1 VASRNDADVTMA
13 LADKLPRPTAF
24 VLGGGGSWGAI
35 QLGALQALSQTD
47 LSPDLVVGTS
57 VGSLN
62 GAILAADPAAA
73 VHRLE
78 QIWPTIT
85 RADVFPGGWVRSVRT
100 FTATRTWI
108 YDNSPLADLI
118 TAQIPVKTI
127 EELAVPFV
135 AIATDFTTGMLAE
148 IDGGDLRSA
157 VLASSAI
164 PGIYPSVERDGHRLV
179 DGGVIANIPISTALR
194 RGARS
199 IVVLDCGLP
208 GVASRR
214 AGTLLD
220 VLAQTVAIGARHH
233 IAADLALCRSVPVIW
248 LSRGK
253 DNTTTVLDFTATPE
267 MIAEARAH
275 SLTVLEAAAAQPELG
290 PGLYGGSAEMAV
302 SPDVQAFM
310 R

>member
-1 VASRNDADVTMA
+1 MTLA
-13 LADKLPRPTAF
+13 LADRLPRPTAF

-35 QLGALQALSQTD
+35 QLGALQAVAQTD
-47 LSPDLVVGTS
+47 LVPDFVVGTS

-62 GAILAADPAAA
+62 GAILAADPARA
-73 VHRLE
+73 VERLAG
-78 QIWPTIT
+78 IWPGMT
-85 RADVFPGGWVRSVRT
+85 RADVFPGGWVRSVRN

-118 TAQIPVKTI
+118 TAQIPVSTI
-127 EELAVPFV
+127 EELAVPFT

-148 IDGGDLRSA
+148 LDSGDLRSA
-157 VLASSAI
+157 LLASSAI

-179 DGGVIANIPISTALR
+179 DGGVIANIPIATALR

-199 IVVLDCGLP
+199 MVVLDCGLP
-208 GVASRR
+208 GVNSRR

-233 IAADLALCRSVPVIW
+233 IAADLALCRTVPVLW
-248 LSRGK
+248 LSRGR
-253 DNTTTVLDFTATPE
+253 DNTTTVLDFTATAD
-267 MIAEARAH
+267 MIEQARVH
-275 SLTVLEAAAAQPELG
+275 SQTVLAAAAALPDLG
-290 PGLYGGSAEMAV
+290 PGLYGAGPELAV
-302 SPDVQAFM
+302 RSDIQALM